1 MARHD
6 EAMNVLE
13 LSLRSLARK
22 PRRTALTV
30 AGVALA
36 AATYML
42 LIWLGQSLVREIQS
56 TVNLL
61 GSELTVQ
68 QAGVG
73 FPEMSWVTREQMHAL
88 QTVPHVTG
96 SMTVVITVSRL
107 YGGAHFFIFGVG
119 PDKPEIP
126 GMKIIEGRTLVPGT
140 DEVMFGW
147 RAAQTMQLKV
157 GQVVEMRRRR
167 LTVVGI
173 FDTGRSLLDR
183 GALFPITLVQ
193 DMFHLGDRA
202 NLVFLEL
209 DNAAH
214 RNRVQEEIASRFPE
228 LEASPTDSWTSL
240 YRQVAT
246 VDQFVERLALVAM
259 LITILAVSN
268 VLTFNVS
275 ERTQEIGVLRAIGW
289 RRWRLAATIVGE
301 GTALATLG
309 AIIAVPLAK
318 LVILSLPLIST
329 LGFADDP
336 RIPLHAIVGG
346 IALTMLSGA
355 IGSLPAVLHVL
366 KVEPAEALRA
376 Q

>member
-1 MARHD
+1 
-6 EAMNVLE
+6 
-13 LSLRSLARK
+13 
-22 PRRTALTV
+22 
-30 AGVALA
+30 
-36 AATYML
+36 
-42 LIWLGQSLVREIQS
+42 
-56 TVNLL
+56 
-61 GSELTVQ
+61 
-68 QAGVG
+68 
-73 FPEMSWVTREQMHAL
+73 
-88 QTVPHVTG
+88 
-96 SMTVVITVSRL
+96 
-107 YGGAHFFIFGVG
+107 
-119 PDKPEIP
+119 
-126 GMKIIEGRTLVPGT
+126 MKIVDGRTLEPGT
-140 DEVMFGW
+140 NEEMFGW

-183 GALFPITLVQ
+183 GAIFPITLVQ

-209 DNAAH
+209 DDTAH
-214 RNRVQEEIASRFPE
+214 RDRVQEEIASRFPE

-259 LITILAVSN
+259 LITILGVSN

-301 GTALATLG
+301 GTALAALG
-309 AIIAVPLAK
+309 AVIAVPLAK

-336 RIPLHAIVGG
+336 RIPLHAIVAG

>member
-1 MARHD
+1 
-6 EAMNVLE
+6 MNAFQ
-13 LSLRSLARK
+13 LSLRSLLRK

-73 FPEMSWVTREQMHAL
+73 FPEMSWVTREQMHDL
-88 QTVPHVTG
+88 QTIPHVTG
-96 SMTVVITVSRL
+96 STTVAITVSRL
-107 YGGAHFFIFGVG
+107 YGGAHFFIFGLG
-119 PDKPEIP
+119 PGTPEVP
-126 GMKIIEGRTLVPGT
+126 GMEIVSGRKPQPGAA
-140 DEVMFGW
+140 EVMFGR
-147 RAAQTMQLKV
+147 RAAEMMGLEV

-183 GALFPITLVQ
+183 GAIFPIALVQ
-193 DMFHLGDRA
+193 DMFRLGDRA

-209 DNAAH
+209 DSAAH
-214 RNRVQEEIASRFPE
+214 RDRVQEEIASRFPE

-275 ERTQEIGVLRAIGW
+275 ERTQEIGVLRATGW

-346 IALTMLSGA
+346 IGLTMLAGA
-355 IGSLPAVLHVL
+355 LGSLPAVLHVL
-366 KVEPAEALRA
+366 RVLPAEALRA